1 MLTRAFL
8 QLAALPLLLCSCIT
22 EKCDPGD
29 KNVYN
34 SAIIDFTLRD
44 ASGRNLLDFN
54 GRYASD
60 TVKVYDQRQRPVF
73 RGPVRLD
80 GNVGFAP
87 LQLEIDQL
95 PYATALTRR
104 YYLYLSRADADT
116 IDLAFQL
123 RKNDCG
129 FTEFQRYEV
138 LYNGASV
145 STGEGLYLP
154 SLTFRKK

>member
-1 MLTRAFL
+1 MLTRGFL
-8 QLAALPLLLCSCIT
+8 QLAVLPLLLGSCIT

-34 SAIIDFTLRD
+34 SALVDFTLLD
-44 ASGRNLLDFN
+44 ATGRNLLGFN
-54 GRYASD
+54 GRYFSD
-60 TVKVYDQRQRPVF
+60 TVKIYDQQQRPVF

-80 GNVGFAP
+80 GIVGFAP

-95 PYATALTRR
+95 LYATALTRR
-104 YYLYLSRADADT
+104 YYLYLNRADADT
-116 IDLAFQL
+116 ITLAFQL

-129 FTEFQRYEV
+129 FAEFQRYEV
-138 LYNGASV
+138 MYNGASV

-154 SLTFRKK
+154 SLTFHKK